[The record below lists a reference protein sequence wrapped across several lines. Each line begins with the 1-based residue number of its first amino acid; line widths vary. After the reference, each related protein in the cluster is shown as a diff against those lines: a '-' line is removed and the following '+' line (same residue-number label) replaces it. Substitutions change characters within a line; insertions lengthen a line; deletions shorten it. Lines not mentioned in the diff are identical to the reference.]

1 MNLIEDDPLNLNLPS
16 YTFHEIRQLE
26 RMTQDVLEHYK
37 KILQEWTSDG
47 PAHLRQAVEM
57 SLEQAEKDMKEI
69 QAEIEVRKAKNESD
83 APPPRPSTPPDDDDD
98 DKNEESDT
106 RQLHS
111 ENSNAGTPQ

>member
-26 RMTQDVLEHYK
+26 RMTQDVLDHYT
-37 KILQEWTSDG
+37 KILKEWTSDG

-57 SLEQAEKDMKEI
+57 SLAQAQQDMKEI

-83 APPPRPSTPPDDDDD
+83 APPPRPSTPPDD
-98 DKNEESDT
+98 EESDT
-106 RQLHS
+106 GHIPSQ
-111 ENSNAGTPQ
+111 NTNTGTS